1 MLSNTNLI
9 NPIGINTAQTMSQ
22 LNQKAQQ
29 NGFNLGEKIKNVWL
43 SSNKPSARIYSLIKG
58 LTNKVEQG
66 ETPQAT
72 QGAVPQ
78 ETPDVSVKQET
89 EATMQK
95 ELEKYYEREDAIR
108 KETQE
113 REDTAYQ
120 RAVADMRK
128 AGIDPNLVGV
138 TPAQAGGGITSA
150 TQKDL
155 TRYSTEMNV
164 VMSLVMQQIENE
176 FKADQATK
184 DRVVN
189 SINNALS
196 IGGKLLG
203 SGMLAGLIG

>member
-1 MLSNTNLI
+1 MLAKIIPSNNLI
-9 NPIGINTAQTMSQ
+9 SPIGNSVMQNTQKNNNVLGKMINTLLYGKPYTSEIAR
-22 LNQKAQQ
+22 
-29 NGFNLGEKIKNVWL
+29 KIEESKN
-43 SSNKPSARIYSLIKG
+43 I
-58 LTNKVEQG
+58 EQG
-66 ETPQAT
+66 TTPQAN

-78 ETPDVSVKQET
+78 ETPDVSVKNET

-128 AGIDPNLVGV
+128 AGIDPNLVEV
-138 TPAQAGGGITSA
+138 SPASSGGGITNA

-164 VMSLVMQQIENE
+164 VMSLLMQQIENE

-203 SGMLAGLIG
+203 SGMLAGLI

>member
-1 MLSNTNLI
+1 MLAKIIEPNNLI
-9 NPIGINTAQTMSQ
+9 NPIGNSVMQNTKNNNNVLGKIINTLIYGKPYTSEIAR
-22 LNQKAQQ
+22 
-29 NGFNLGEKIKNVWL
+29 KIEESKN
-43 SSNKPSARIYSLIKG
+43 I
-58 LTNKVEQG
+58 EQG
-66 ETPQAT
+66 TTPQANNN
-72 QGAVPQ
+72 AVPQ
-78 ETPDVSVKQET
+78 ETPDVSVKNET
-89 EATMQK
+89 EKTMQK

-128 AGIDPNLVGV
+128 AGIDPNLIGV
-138 TPAQAGGGITSA
+138 SPAQSGGGITNA
-150 TQKDL
+150 TTKDL

-164 VMSLVMQQIENE
+164 ILQLLMQQIENE

-203 SGMLAGLIG
+203 SGMLAGLI

>member
-9 NPIGINTAQTMSQ
+9 NPIGISQANAIGQ
-22 LNQKAQQ
+22 LNQKAEQ
-29 NGFNLGEKIKNVWL
+29 NGHNLGEKIKNIWL
-43 SSNKPSARIYSLIKG
+43 SSNRPSAKIYSLIKG

-66 ETPQAT
+66 TTPQAT
-72 QGAVPQ
+72 KNAVPQ
-78 ETPDVSVKQET
+78 ETPDVSVKNET

-95 ELEKYYEREDAIR
+95 ELDKYYEREDAIR

-138 TPAQAGGGITSA
+138 SPAQAGGGITSA

-155 TRYSTEMNV
+155 TRYSTEMNII
-164 VMSLVMQQIENE
+164 MSLVMQQIENE

-184 DRVVN
+184 DRIVN
-189 SINNALS
+189 SINNALT
-196 IGGKLLG
+196 IGGKVLG

>member
-1 MLSNTNLI
+1 MTPNNLF
-9 NPIGINTAQTMSQ
+9 NPIGNSVIQNTKKTSNVLGKMINTIMYGKPYTSEIARRIEESK
-22 LNQKAQQ
+22 NI
-29 NGFNLGEKIKNVWL
+29 EK
-43 SSNKPSARIYSLIKG
+43 G
-58 LTNKVEQG
+58 T
-66 ETPQAT
+66 TPQAT
-72 QGAVPQ
+72 QSAVPQ
-78 ETPDVSVKQET
+78 ETPDVSVKKET
-89 EATMQK
+89 EATMEK
-95 ELEKYYEREDAIR
+95 ELQKYYEREDAIR

-120 RAVADMRK
+120 RAVEDMRK
-128 AGIDPNLVGV
+128 AGIDPNLLGV
-138 TPAQAGGGITSA
+138 SPAQSGGGITSA

-184 DRVVN
+184 DRIVN

-203 SGMLAGLIG
+203 SGMLAGLI